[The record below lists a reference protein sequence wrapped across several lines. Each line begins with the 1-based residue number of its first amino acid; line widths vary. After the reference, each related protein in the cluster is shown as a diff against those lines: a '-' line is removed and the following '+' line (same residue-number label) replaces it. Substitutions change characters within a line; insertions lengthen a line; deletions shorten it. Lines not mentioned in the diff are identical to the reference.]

1 MTEEKKEQ
9 QPKGPQLGLQ
19 RVYTKDTSFESPNTP
34 AIFRDEWKP
43 DVNVELSNNA
53 NKLDDKNFEVELT
66 VTVTVKVAE
75 KTAYLA
81 EVKQAGIFTLDG
93 FAEEAIDGVLGSY
106 CPSVIFPFAREAVA
120 DSIQKGG
127 FPPFY
132 LQPVDFNALYAQHIQ
147 QQTEKNEQGKTK
159 H

>member
-1 MTEEKKEQ
+1 MTEKEQ

-93 FAEEAIDGVLGSY
+93 FAGEAIDGVLGSY

-120 DSIQKGG
+120 DLIQKGG

-147 QQTEKNEQGKTK
+147 QQTEKNEQGKVK

>member
-1 MTEEKKEQ
+1 MTEKEQ

-34 AIFRDEWKP
+34 VIFRDEWKP

-66 VTVTVKVAE
+66 VTVTVKLGE

-106 CPSVIFPFAREAVA
+106 CPSVIFPFAREAIA
-120 DSIQKGG
+120 DLIQKGG

>member
-1 MTEEKKEQ
+1 MTEKEQ

-53 NKLDDKNFEVELT
+53 NKLDDKNFEIELT

-120 DSIQKGG
+120 DLIQKGG

-147 QQTEKNEQGKTK
+147 QQTEKNKQGKVK

>member
-1 MTEEKKEQ
+1 MTEKEQ

-66 VTVTVKVAE
+66 VTVTVKLGE

-106 CPSVIFPFAREAVA
+106 CPSVIFPFAREAIA
-120 DSIQKGG
+120 DLIQKGG

>member
-1 MTEEKKEQ
+1 MTDQ
-9 QPKGPQLGLQ
+9 QKPAGPQLGLQ
-19 RVYTKDTSFESPNTP
+19 RVYTKDISFESPNTP
-34 AIFRDEWKP
+34 QIFREEWKP
-43 DVNVELSNNA
+43 EVNVELGNNA
-53 NKLDDKNFEVELT
+53 NKLDDKNYEVELT

-93 FAEEAIDGVLGSY
+93 FAEEASEGVLGSY
-106 CPSVIFPFAREAVA
+106 CPSVIFPFAREAIA
-120 DSIQKGG
+120 SIIQKGG

-132 LQPVDFNALYAQHIQ
+132 LQPVDFNALYAQHVQ
-147 QQTEKNEQGKTK
+147 QQQASKENGDEVK

>member
-1 MTEEKKEQ
+1 MTEQ
-9 QPKGPQLGLQ
+9 QKPAGPQLGLQ
-19 RVYTKDTSFESPNTP
+19 RVYTKDVSFESPNTP
-34 AIFRDEWKP
+34 QIFREEWKP

-53 NKLDDKNFEVELT
+53 NKLDDKNYEVELT
-66 VTVTVKVAE
+66 VTITVKVGE

-81 EVKQAGIFTLDG
+81 EVKHAGIFTMDG
-93 FAEEAIDGVLGSY
+93 FAEEAKEGVLGSY
-106 CPSVIFPFAREAVA
+106 CPSVIFPFAREAIA
-120 DSIQKGG
+120 DLIQKGG

-147 QQTEKNEQGKTK
+147 QQQTTDKKSDEVK